1 MMLSSVK
8 ASSPIEAGARDGKI
22 DSAACGVLGCFFNA
36 RTDTDELW
44 TAPPWAVIGR
54 SRFAVVHEIDA
65 SPNFHAAFDP
75 GPGDDPVADR
85 GVRISKED

>member
-8 ASSPIEAGARDGKI
+8 ASSRSRLVRATAKSIARR
-22 DSAACGVLGCFFNA
+22 AASSVASFNA
-36 RTDTDELW
+36 RTDTGEVERPALGDNRPLE
-44 TAPPWAVIGR
+44 
-54 SRFAVVHEIDA
+54 FAVVHEIDA